1 MSDKIGGYPILGLDC
16 ATRTGWALA
25 LYAEEIDSSGV
36 WENPVTNADSPGA
49 FMHGFAKYVEITLMF
64 ELFPNTGTVCIER
77 AHQRG
82 RGATEVGI
90 GLFKRV
96 QEIAYDCGALCIPV
110 PTGTLKKFATGN
122 GRAGKDAMVA
132 AMRER
137 WNLPDLTDDNEA
149 DALALVAYAIDQ
161 MEESEV
167 A

>member
-1 MSDKIGGYPILGLDC
+1 MSDAVGGYPILGLDC
-16 ATRTGWALA
+16 ATRTGWAVA
-25 LYAEEIDSSGV
+25 IVSNRMEAAGV
-36 WENPVTNADSPGA
+36 WENPVTNAESPGA
-49 FMHGFAKYVEITLMF
+49 FMGHFAGWLHD
-64 ELFPNTGTVCIER
+64 LFCTYRPGTVYVER

-82 RGATEVGI
+82 RGATEVGV

-96 QEIAYDCGALCIPV
+96 QEIAYGFGALCVPV

-132 AMRER
+132 AMCAR
-137 WNLPDLTDDNEA
+137 WNLPNLTDDNEA
-149 DALALVAYAIDQ
+149 DALALVAYAIAQ